1 MELNKKEL
9 KEILTINYLEET
21 TDTETMEKIKTEA
34 LKYLN
39 WGNFQMVLIKNSKI
53 KSFIFFLKWKNKIS
67 KLKEEKKKEEIKIWI
82 KIMLVSFRNI

>member
-39 WGNFQMVLIKNSKI
+39 
-53 KSFIFFLKWKNKIS
+53 
-67 KLKEEKKKEEIKIWI
+67 
-82 KIMLVSFRNI
+82 